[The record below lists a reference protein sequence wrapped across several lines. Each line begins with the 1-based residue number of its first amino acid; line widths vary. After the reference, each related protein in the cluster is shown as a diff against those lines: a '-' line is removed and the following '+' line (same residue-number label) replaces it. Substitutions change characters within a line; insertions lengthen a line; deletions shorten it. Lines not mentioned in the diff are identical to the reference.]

1 MVLIEFVSHCNQC
14 IFSTKTSSF
23 ILFVPLQ
30 PLLLD
35 SFPLGLISFAS
46 TAAPLTSISAQ
57 LIRLLQYLHKKKTQV
72 SNLKIQEYKDQRICC
87 VLRPICSSP
96 LCSCSCFLCCR
107 RRAVW
112 RQKKQAW
119 GPDLVQVPKT
129 WRALQNRFKV
139 PKWYSSLK
147 PLNPCWGSAGLII
160 I

>member
-30 PLLLD
+30 PLLID
-35 SFPLGLISFAS
+35 SFPLGLINFAS

-57 LIRLLQYLHKKKTQV
+57 LIRLLQYLHKKKPK
-72 SNLKIQEYKDQRICC
+72 LAIWKYKNTKTSIFAVCLD
-87 VLRPICSSP
+87 LFAP
-96 LCSCSCFLCCR
+96 LCSCICFLCCR

>member
-1 MVLIEFVSHCNQC
+1 MVLIEFVSHCNQS

-30 PLLLD
+30 SLLLD

-72 SNLKIQEYKDQRICC
+72 SKYKNTKTSVFAVCLD
-87 VLRPICSSP
+87 LFAP
-96 LCSCSCFLCCR
+96 LCSCICFLCCR

-112 RQKKQAW
+112 RLQAW

-139 PKWYSSLK
+139 PKWYSGLK